1 VATLE
6 AIASAQVRDSRERE
20 YSWPTGEI
28 KITASRV
35 RSGEPSREKIE
46 RPQPDLGD
54 EPTRVRVQKLCVAYA
69 AGGRRAEDAEVLAEE
84 YLQRALA
91 GEDFTA
97 MVVEHS
103 DEATPDG
110 EPVPGLVRVLNHG
123 AFDVESLRAQFDVQ
137 IANRARVEELVD
149 RYRRDEIGIEE
160 FTKAKE
166 SLQREVMRQINALRW
181 VQRNLTPPLF
191 TKLAFELEPGEFG
204 KTLVTGGGML
214 AGWYVVHRIE

>member
-1 VATLE
+1 
-6 AIASAQVRDSRERE
+6 
-20 YSWPTGEI
+20 
-28 KITASRV
+28 
-35 RSGEPSREKIE
+35 
-46 RPQPDLGD
+46 
-54 EPTRVRVQKLCVAYA
+54 
-69 AGGRRAEDAEVLAEE
+69 
-84 YLQRALA
+84 
-91 GEDFTA
+91 
-97 MVVEHS
+97 
-103 DEATPDG
+103 
-110 EPVPGLVRVLNHG
+110 VRVLNHG